1 MGSFLSGFLMAI
13 LAGTGYGFYLG
24 YLGLDAYILAAIG
37 SIMRIPDACQ
47 RAFKSPQSPL
57 TCLKKHLFEMPS
69 KSFRKA
75 FKFLLKAFKW
85 L

>member
-1 MGSFLSGFLMAI
+1 MRRKTFGLSVGSFLSGFLMAI

-57 TCLKKHLFEMPS
+57 TCFFFFLKK
-69 KSFRKA
+69 KSF
-75 FKFLLKAFKW
+75 
-85 L
+85 